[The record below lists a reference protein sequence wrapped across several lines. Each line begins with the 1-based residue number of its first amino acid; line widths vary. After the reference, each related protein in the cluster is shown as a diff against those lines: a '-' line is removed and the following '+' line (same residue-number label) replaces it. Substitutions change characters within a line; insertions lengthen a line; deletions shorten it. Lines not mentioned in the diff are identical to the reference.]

1 MITGQQFRRPPR
13 IFAALTI
20 TPAFFLVLRGLSA
33 IVFRARLV
41 QKTAPRLIRQDP
53 AFTAYAF
60 GHQNSHHTWRPDHA
74 RGMKLHEF
82 HVDQFCTRVI
92 SEYVPVASVLPT
104 VTGNLVRPP
113 NSASG
118 QHH

>member
-20 TPAFFLVLRGLSA
+20 TPAFFLVVRGLSA
-33 IVFRARLV
+33 IIFRDRIEH
-41 QKTAPRLIRQDP
+41 KTATRLIRQDP
-53 AFTAYAF
+53 AFTTAPFA
-60 GHQNSHHTWRPDHA
+60 HQNSHRTWRPDHA

-104 VTGNLVRPP
+104 VP
-113 NSASG
+113 
-118 QHH
+118 